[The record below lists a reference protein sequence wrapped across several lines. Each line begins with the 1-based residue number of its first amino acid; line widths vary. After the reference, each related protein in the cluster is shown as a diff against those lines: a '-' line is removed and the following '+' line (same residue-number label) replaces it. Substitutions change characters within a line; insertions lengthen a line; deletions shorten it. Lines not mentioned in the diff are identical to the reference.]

1 MLSISMAQELR
12 RPSLEIRVDLRTHQ
26 FSKAALPNLIESRWL
41 KGTILLGVP
50 MEFLPL
56 TSYPVMMFQTVIQIL
71 HVMLRSRQHS
81 VILHLVIPAFL
92 NHRMG

>member
-12 RPSLEIRVDLRTHQ
+12 RPSLEIRVDLRTHL

-41 KGTILLGVP
+41 MGTILLSVS

-56 TSYPVMMFQTVIQIL
+56 TSYPVMMFQTVIPILYVMLHSPLQSTIL
-71 HVMLRSRQHS
+71 HRA
-81 VILHLVIPAFL
+81 IPAFL